1 MIEIR
6 RFQVCDNCVGE
17 TLLVVD
23 EKMEVQNKKELE
35 KKRVEMQQWYL
46 DNLLDNNGRKYKEI
60 NVYFKHREI

>member
-6 RFQVCDNCVGE
+6 RFQVYDNCVGE

-35 KKRVEMQQWYL
+35 KKRIEMQQWYL
-46 DNLLDNNGRKYKEI
+46 DNLLDNNGKKYKEI

>member
-1 MIEIR
+1 MIEISK
-6 RFQVCDNCVGE
+6 FQVCDNCVGE

-46 DNLLDNNGRKYKEI
+46 DNLLDNNGKKYKEI